1 MAGKDQGFYRS
12 NDPDLEWVS
21 AVENL
26 VKKQ

>member
-12 NDPDLEWVS
+12 NDPDHQWVS